1 MTVFCAKTE
10 TFAGT
15 LDLKVPVNAVEDEVF
30 EEGRV
35 CCGNGQN
42 TEWTTWAGRRR
53 TGEGDT
59 KPDPE
64 TLRKM
69 REGQLNKV
77 ISMKKLD
84 VPRGCG
90 GPGSKGKVR
99 SEDQRRSIR

>member
-42 TEWTTWAGRRR
+42 TEWTTWAGRRDEQAR
-53 TGEGDT
+53 AILS
-59 KPDPE
+59 P
-64 TLRKM
+64 
-69 REGQLNKV
+69 
-77 ISMKKLD
+77 I
-84 VPRGCG
+84 
-90 GPGSKGKVR
+90 
-99 SEDQRRSIR
+99 QRP